1 MGESMEYTKRR
12 NLNRGYMKLEVWNDA
27 IRLLGIV
34 RKVINGKSGVDLKL
48 RSQILDSAQSIS
60 ANIAE
65 GYCRFHY
72 QENIQFCRQ
81 TRGSLSEL
89 VDDLNICLDQEY
101 FPEEQLKPLRE
112 LALEVNKQL
121 NGYAA
126 HRKRRKEE
134 T

>member
-1 MGESMEYTKRR
+1 MLFKSFEELQVYKVARQFRNSIYGLIRELPEEEKYNLVSQMRR
-12 NLNRGYMKLEVWNDA
+12 AATSLTN
-27 IRLLGIV
+27 
-34 RKVINGKSGVDLKL
+34 
-48 RSQILDSAQSIS
+48 
-60 ANIAE
+60 NIAE

-89 VDDLNICLDQEY
+89 VDDLNISLDQEY